1 KTGRLKRQMV
11 TTTLKNA
18 EGMVIRKVISDRPIA
33 VTYELTD
40 FGKSAL
46 SILEDLRQWSE
57 AHGIELNS
65 K

>member
-1 KTGRLKRQMV
+1 MVDQRLKE
-11 TTTLKNA
+11 LEE

-40 FGKSAL
+40 FGRSAL
-46 SILEDLRQWSE
+46 KILDDLKVWSE
-57 AHGIELNS
+57 THNIEIS